1 MHLGGQLAH
10 APRFCLWV
18 SRVEVG
24 EECVVVEVPQA
35 RGIVGH
41 DVAFATNVGDFVVVA
56 VVALVETGCAADVC
70 RGTGG
75 GGRAF
80 SVSAHGW
87 CVVATGS
94 QCSFA
99 KVVLVS
105 GHVGL
110 RQDTHLLE
118 VAVG

>member
-41 DVAFATNVGDFVVVA
+41 DVAFAANVGDFVVVA

-75 GGRAF
+75 GGRTF

-105 GHVGL
+105 GHIGL